1 MSDLDSVETC
11 QPKGS
16 ACKVEMA
23 GIMPAIMKGLH
34 WFSDH
39 ILVLNHLP
47 IGPMIKSETT
57 TLWSLEE
64 DSLTDYFSFLNFN
77 RFFFLPSLPQTLWD
91 LLEGSANVLLNLFKT
106 IIEMSEKRKTSI
118 G

>member
-47 IGPMIKSETT
+47 IDPMIKSETT

-64 DSLTDYFSFLNFN
+64 DSLTDYFSFLILID
-77 RFFFLPSLPQTLWD
+77 FFF
-91 LLEGSANVLLNLFKT
+91 FT
-106 IIEMSEKRKTSI
+106 IITTNIMRSAWGICQCVTKFI
-118 G
+118 